1 MGGGVV
7 RIGLA
12 ELIVIVVFAL
22 ILIKPEK
29 IPEYSRKFALVMQK
43 LKDGK
48 QELNEVLQ
56 PAEEMHKELA
66 KTVEETVLAADN
78 TETSNKED

>member
-1 MGGGVV
+1 M